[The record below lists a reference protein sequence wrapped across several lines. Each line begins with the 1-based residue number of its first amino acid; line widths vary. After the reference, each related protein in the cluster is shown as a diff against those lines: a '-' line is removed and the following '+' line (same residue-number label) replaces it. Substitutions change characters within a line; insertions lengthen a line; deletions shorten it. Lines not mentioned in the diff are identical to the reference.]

1 MNEGKQVC
9 SLANSAFC
17 SGVGK
22 DESLPHLQFACQR
35 DFRAA
40 SSSAG
45 FWPGYVIQDLI
56 NRTGFDDGNQ
66 KTVDTKKN

>member
-1 MNEGKQVC
+1 MK
-9 SLANSAFC
+9 ANKFALWLILHSAP
-17 SGVGK
+17 VLGK
-22 DESLPHLQFACQR
+22 DEFLPHLQFACQR

-45 FWPGYVIQDLI
+45 FWPGHVIQDLI